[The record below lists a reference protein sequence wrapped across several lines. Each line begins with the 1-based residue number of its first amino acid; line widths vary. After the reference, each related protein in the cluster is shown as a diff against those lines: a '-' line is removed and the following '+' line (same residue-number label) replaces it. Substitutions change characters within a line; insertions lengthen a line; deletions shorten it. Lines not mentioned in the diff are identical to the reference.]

1 MQAKTARRIVIALV
15 ASVVVGTA
23 AIGAVLQSS
32 LPTPEAAFATGEFVN
47 GVPVYRLPTVNVTV
61 SRKAALA
68 EMAKEDAAAVAR
80 QRVEQLAVLLAQAGA
95 VAVEADGEAATAF
108 EARHQ
113 RGHVRLAPGDLA
125 VGQEEHVDGRH
136 VRNRKQLVGLLGQL
150 VQRR

>member
-68 EMAKEDAAAVAR
+68 EMAKEDAAAVAM
-80 QRVEQLAVLLAQAGA
+80 
-95 VAVEADGEAATAF
+95 
-108 EARHQ
+108 
-113 RGHVRLAPGDLA
+113 
-125 VGQEEHVDGRH
+125 
-136 VRNRKQLVGLLGQL
+136 K
-150 VQRR
+150 